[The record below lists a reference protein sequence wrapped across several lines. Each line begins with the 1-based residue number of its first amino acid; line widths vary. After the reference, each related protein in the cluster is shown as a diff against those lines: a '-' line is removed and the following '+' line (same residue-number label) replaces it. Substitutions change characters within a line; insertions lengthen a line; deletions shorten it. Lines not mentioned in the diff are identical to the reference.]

1 MMQHTKHR
9 FWYSSIFE
17 GFLALQNLN
26 FGVFVTQIK
35 HFETWKQAKKQRY
48 FEKATISKNETPH
61 TGLKSSNSNIAYPF
75 VVPSRVSMSRLV
87 FESIHRKQMFLREIV
102 PLLTL
107 NMILGHAL
115 EPILFI
121 KNKKVTR
128 IPRILIPLL
137 FF

>member
-1 MMQHTKHR
+1 
-9 FWYSSIFE
+9 
-17 GFLALQNLN
+17 
-26 FGVFVTQIK
+26 
-35 HFETWKQAKKQRY
+35 
-48 FEKATISKNETPH
+48 
-61 TGLKSSNSNIAYPF
+61 
-75 VVPSRVSMSRLV
+75 MSRLV

-121 KNKKVTR
+121 KNKKVPR